1 MKRILLSATL
11 SFLISMS
18 FHLCFAVE
26 DTVEVGMIG
35 PAPANSSV
43 AVDVRL
49 FNDEN
54 IGGFTIPLSFDTTVS
69 LDVTCDSI
77 HWSSRFWTNLPYAYA
92 GDGPISDYID
102 DANNKLNIWAVW
114 GTDTLPPGNGVI
126 ATIHFTTG
134 PGWNETDK
142 VYLNPTSYGANSG
155 IVLSSL
161 DGYELDFEFLGG
173 VTGIRELEEPGEAIP
188 EVFNLSQNYPNPFN
202 PQTIIRFTLPSD
214 TWVKV
219 EVFNIL
225 GQRVKTLVD
234 QHLSAGAKEVSWDGK
249 NSKGVEVGSGIYF
262 YRIQTKEFTD
272 VRRMVLLK

>member
-1 MKRILLSATL
+1 MRKIFLSAIL
-11 SFLISMS
+11 FFLVSMS
-18 FHLCFAVE
+18 FHLCFAVK
-26 DTVEVGMIG
+26 DTIDVGVIG

-43 AVDVRL
+43 AVNVRL

-54 IGGFTIPLSFDTTVS
+54 IGGFTIPLSFDTTAS
-69 LDVTCDSI
+69 LDLKCDSI
-77 HWSSRFWTNLPYAYA
+77 HWSSRFWADVPYAYA
-92 GDGPISDYID
+92 GDGGSDYID
-102 DANNKLNIWAVW
+102 SASNKLNIWAVW
-114 GTDTLPPGNGVI
+114 ATDTLPPGSGVI
-126 ATIHFTTG
+126 ATIYFKTG
-134 PGWNETDK
+134 SGWNPTDK
-142 VYLNPTSYGANSG
+142 IFLNPTSYEVNPG

-173 VTGIRELEEPGEAIP
+173 ATGIREIEDP
-188 EVFNLSQNYPNPFN
+188 EKGVPEDFSLSQNYPNPFN

-262 YRIQTKEFTD
+262 YRIATKEFTD

>member
-11 SFLISMS
+11 FFLICMS
-18 FHLCFAVE
+18 YHLCFAAK
-26 DTVEVGMIG
+26 DTVEVGVIG

-49 FNDEN
+49 FNDGN
-54 IGGFTIPLSFDTTVS
+54 VGGFTIPLSFDTTVS
-69 LDVTCDSI
+69 LDLKCDSI
-77 HWSSRFWTNLPYAYA
+77 HWSLRFWTDPPYAYA
-92 GDGPISDYID
+92 GDGGSDYID
-102 DANNKLNIWAVW
+102 STNNKLNIWAVW
-114 GTDTLPPGNGVI
+114 GTDTLPAGNGAI
-126 ATIHFTTG
+126 ATVYFSTG

-142 VYLNPTSYGANSG
+142 VYLNPTSYEVNPG

-214 TWVKV
+214 TRVKI
-219 EVFNIL
+219 EIFNIL
-225 GQRVKTLVD
+225 GQKVKTLLD

-249 NSKGVEVGSGIYF
+249 NSRGVEVGSGIYF
-262 YRIQTKEFTD
+262 YRIATKEFTD